1 MWIYV
6 DLKQNNIHKVLCKY
20 KNFNSKNIIN
30 LYLVYDNNLAIS
42 FKYGGLFLL
51 ERYNGKKNLFL
62 SQY

>member
-20 KNFNSKNIIN
+20 KNFNSTNIIN
-30 LYLVYDNNLAIS
+30 LYLVYGNNLAIS

-51 ERYNGKKNLFL
+51 ERYNG
-62 SQY
+62 